1 MERETRNCSLFVSH
15 AIQSLCQRLLPSL
28 CTASL
33 LQAIYDI
40 YLAWFGF
47 SVRTE
52 KYEMNEYADYVKT
65 VHTHTN
71 AVRWVSIRHKS
82 SIHDDVRLVFLHAEI
97 YRYMSQHH
105 NIWHTHKHTQAECEN
120 DGKRPEK
127 AHRAHYTS
135 ILCAVYP
142 MIFIFFTCATV
153 TCKTPTA
160 SEAEK
165 REREREEINISQL
178 RDVQFNSFTSQPFTR
193 ENTDIN
199 RH

>member
-1 MERETRNCSLFVSH
+1 MSYSALADSLNSSEKCHTEDSVIDMVWVCVQKNYSRFDMERETRNCSLFVSH

-105 NIWHTHKHTQAECEN
+105 NIWHTHTHTNTHKPNVKMKEKDQKRRIEHIKQA
-120 DGKRPEK
+120 
-127 AHRAHYTS
+127 
-135 ILCAVYP
+135 
-142 MIFIFFTCATV
+142 FFV
-153 TCKTPTA
+153 
-160 SEAEK
+160 
-165 REREREEINISQL
+165 R
-178 RDVQFNSFTSQPFTR
+178 FTR
-193 ENTDIN
+193 
-199 RH
+199 